1 VDSEVKKLK
10 RVLLIAAGLAVL
22 FACGV
27 LWIALS
33 HNPQQEFYGS
43 EIGVNWRGI
52 VTLWG
57 MSFVVAFAIL
67 VVSTSGVVRVF
78 RYLAAKKRGNQVDSS
93 KPRRQKRH
101 GGTKK

>member
-1 VDSEVKKLK
+1 MK
-10 RVLLIAAGLAVL
+10 RALPIIAGLAVL

-43 EIGVNWRGI
+43 ELGVNWEGI

-57 MSFVVAFAIL
+57 MSFVVVFAIL
-67 VVSTSGVVRVF
+67 AV
-78 RYLAAKKRGNQVDSS
+78 LAWVIMKVTQD
-93 KPRRQKRH
+93 QDF
-101 GGTKK
+101 